1 MFISGFERLVALRYL
16 RPRRQEGFVSIIAT
30 LSMLGIAIGVA
41 ALIIVMA
48 VMNGFR
54 QELLAQILGVNGHLT
69 VFADQP
75 QMNHYDDLAQRL
87 GAVEGVVMVTPQ
99 IQEQVVVTAGTS
111 ASGALVRGMK
121 KADIAARPLLADNIV
136 AGSLEDYASDGGD
149 DGILLGA
156 RLARKFGVRAGDRI
170 TLLSPQGTTTVMGTV
185 PRMKSYRIAG
195 LFEVG
200 MSVYDEGFIYM
211 PLQAAQVFFRLP
223 DAVNAVEGY
232 ADTPD
237 DAFAVGARIQR
248 ELGVGYRIVDWQRTN
263 ASFFG
268 AIQVERNVMFIIL
281 SLIIL
286 VASFNVLSGQVML
299 VKNKG
304 RDIAILRTMG
314 ATRGMILRIFFA
326 TGATIGVFGTALGF
340 ILGLSFSLNIETIR
354 QWLQTLL
361 QMKLFPE
368 EIYFLTR
375 MPAEVDSVEVTL
387 VIVIALVLSFL
398 APLYPAWRAARLD
411 PVEALRYE

>member
-1 MFISGFERLVALRYL
+1 MFVSGFERLVALRYL

-54 QELLAQILGVNGHLT
+54 QELLSQILGVNGHLT
-69 VFADQP
+69 VFADQTRIDS
-75 QMNHYDDLAQRL
+75 YDDLAERL

-99 IQEQVVVTAGTS
+99 IQEQVVATAGQS

-121 KADIAARPLLADNIV
+121 KSDIEARPLLADNIV
-136 AGSLEDYASDGGD
+136 SGSLENYHPDG
-149 DGILLGA
+149 GILLGA
-156 RLARKFGVRAGDRI
+156 RLARKFNVRAGDRI
-170 TLLSPQGTTTVMGTV
+170 TLLMPGGTTTVMGTV
-185 PRMKSYRIAG
+185 PRMKTYTIAG

-200 MSVYDEGFIYM
+200 MAVYDEGFIYM
-211 PLQAAQVFFRLP
+211 PLADAQLFFRLP
-223 DAVNAVEGY
+223 DAVNAVEVF
-232 ADTPD
+232 ADNPD
-237 DAFAVGARIQR
+237 DAFEVGARIQR
-248 ELGVGYRIVDWQRTN
+248 ELGVGYRIVDWQRSN
-263 ASFFG
+263 SAFFS
-268 AIQVERNVMFIIL
+268 AIITERNVMFLIL

-286 VASFNVLSGQVML
+286 VAAFNVLSGQVML

-326 TGATIGVFGTALGF
+326 TGATIGVFGTLIGF
-340 ILGLSFSLNIETIR
+340 VLGLSFALNIETIR
-354 QWLQTLL
+354 QWLQALL
-361 QMKLFPE
+361 KTELFPA

-375 MPAEVDSVEVTL
+375 MPAQVDSMEVTL
-387 VIVIALVLSFL
+387 VVCIALALSFL

>member
-1 MFISGFERLVALRYL
+1 MFVTGFERLVALRYL

-75 QMNHYDDLAQRL
+75 RINSYDEL
-87 GAVEGVVMVTPQ
+87 GQKIAGVEGVVMVTPQ
-99 IQEQVVVTAGTS
+99 IQEQVVITAGQS

-121 KADIAARPLLADNIV
+121 KEDILARPLLADNIV
-136 AGSLEDYASDGGD
+136 SGSLDDYGGEDGV
-149 DGILLGA
+149 LLGS
-156 RLARKFGVRAGDRI
+156 RLARKFGVRAGDPI
-170 TLLSPQGTTTVMGTV
+170 TLLSPAGTTTVMGTV
-185 PRMKSYRIAG
+185 PRMKTYTVAG

-200 MSVYDEGFIYM
+200 MAVYDEGFIYM
-211 PLQAAQVFFRLP
+211 PLEAAQLFFRLP
-223 DAVNAVEGY
+223 DSVNAVEVY
-232 ADTPD
+232 ADNPD

-248 ELGVGYRIVDWQRTN
+248 ELGPGYRIVDWQRSN
-263 ASFFG
+263 ATFFS
-268 AIQVERNVMFIIL
+268 AIITERNVMFLIL

-286 VASFNVLSGQVML
+286 VAAFNVLSGQVML

-314 ATRGMILRIFFA
+314 ATRGMILRIFFT
-326 TGATIGVFGTALGF
+326 TGATIGVVGTAIGF
-340 ILGLSFSLNIETIR
+340 AIGLSFSLNIEGIR
-354 QWLQTLL
+354 QWLQGLL
-361 QMKLFPE
+361 QTELFPA

-375 MPAEVDSVEVTL
+375 MPAKVDSMEVAL
-387 VIVIALVLSFL
+387 VVCIALALSFL

>member
-1 MFISGFERLVALRYL
+1 MFVSGFERLVALRYL

-41 ALIIVMA
+41 ALIIVMS

-54 QELLAQILGVNGHLT
+54 QELLSQILGVNGHLT

-75 QMNHYDDLAQRL
+75 RMNNYDDLAKQL
-87 GAVEGVVMVTPQ
+87 LAVEGVVMVTPQ
-99 IQEQVVVTAGTS
+99 IQEQVVVTAGES

-121 KADIAARPLLADNIV
+121 KEDILARLLLAENIV
-136 AGSLEDYASDGGD
+136 AGSLEAYGPEG
-149 DGILLGA
+149 GILLGA
-156 RLARKFGVRAGDRI
+156 RLARKFGVRAGDSV
-170 TLLSPQGTTTVMGTV
+170 TLLLPGGNTTVMGTV
-185 PRMKSYRIAG
+185 PRMKTYTIAG
-195 LFEVG
+195 LFEIG
-200 MSVYDEGFIYM
+200 MAVYDEGYIYM
-211 PLQAAQVFFRLP
+211 PLADAQLFFRLP
-223 DAVNAVEGY
+223 DAVNAVEVF
-232 ADTPD
+232 ADNPD
-237 DAFAVGARIQR
+237 DAFTVGARIQR
-248 ELGVGYRIVDWQRTN
+248 DLGTGYRIVDWQRNN
-263 ASFFG
+263 AAFFN
-268 AIQVERNVMFIIL
+268 AIITERNVMFLIL

-286 VASFNVLSGQVML
+286 VAAFNVLSGQVML

-326 TGATIGVFGTALGF
+326 TGATIGVVGTAIGF
-340 ILGLSFSLNIETIR
+340 AIGLSFSLNIEAIR

-361 QMKLFPE
+361 QTELFPA

-375 MPAEVDSVEVTL
+375 MPAKVDSTEVAL
-387 VIVIALVLSFL
+387 VVCIALALSFL

>member
-69 VFADQP
+69 VFSDQP
-75 QMNHYDDLAQRL
+75 RIDSYDDLAQRI
-87 GAVEGVVMVTPQ
+87 GAVDGVVMVTPQ
-99 IQEQVVVTAGTS
+99 IQEQVVVTMGDS
-111 ASGALVRGMK
+111 ATGALVRGMK
-121 KADIAARPLLADNIV
+121 LEDIRARPLLANNIV
-136 AGSLEDYASDGGD
+136 AGSLDDYGTE

-156 RLARKFGVRAGDRI
+156 RLARQFGVTAGDRI
-170 TLLSPQGTTTVMGTV
+170 TLLSPSGTTTVMGTV
-185 PRMKSYRIAG
+185 PRMKTYRIAG

-200 MSVYDEGFIYM
+200 MAVYDEGFIYV
-211 PLQAAQVFFRLP
+211 PLQAAQLFFRLP
-223 DAVNAVEGY
+223 GSVNAVEVY
-232 ADTPD
+232 AQSPD
-237 DAFAVGARIQR
+237 DAFDVGRRIQQA
-248 ELGVGYRIVDWQRTN
+248 LGPGYRIVDWQRSN

-268 AIQVERNVMFIIL
+268 AIQTERNVMFIIL

-326 TGATIGVFGTALGF
+326 TGAAIGVVGTALGF
-340 ILGLSFSLNIETIR
+340 VIGLSFAANIEAIR
-354 QWLQTLL
+354 QWLQGLL
-361 QMKLFPE
+361 EMELFPA
-368 EIYFLTR
+368 EIYFLSR
-375 MPAEVDSVEVTL
+375 MPAEVDSLEVTL
-387 VIVIALVLSFL
+387 VVVIALALSFL